1 MSMLRTAALSVGS
14 ILPSTLL
21 YSTFPGPL
29 YEASVHGNVK
39 AACILIEN
47 GADIMDDDVRK
58 HCPSL
63 SSHEVSELIT
73 LLWLQLDKMTAL
85 HMACQFGHREFTR
98 LLLDKGARIAEL
110 DARGRTPFYLA
121 CEAESDE
128 TALSLIEELDPKDH
142 AVFTLAN
149 SDGKTPLR
157 KAAARG
163 HKKVV
168 EMLFEKL
175 DYDLTSLSTQDT
187 KFGQTPLHAAAY
199 NGQKSVVEFLIG
211 NQAPIKI
218 KDKHGNTPLKS
229 CFDGWTEAK
238 SEDYEAICLRLMEID
253 PKVAVQDPE
262 ILRVA
267 AMRGSIPVIK
277 KLLEAGADPMKQDEH
292 GWTSVQLAQQY
303 ARIAAV
309 EVLSNHHAVVGLQP
323 SRFRSTLPKTF
334 RMSEDGNEVEF
345 ISTSEWRLFPPFFS
359 LGTYPLMLWPRGTY
373 RRKRPQ
379 RPSDPGWGSWPLLRN

>member
-1 MSMLRTAALSVGS
+1 MSMLRTAAPSVGS
-14 ILPSTLL
+14 LLPSTLL
-21 YSTFPGPL
+21 YSTFLGPL

-58 HCPSL
+58 YCPSL
-63 SSHEVSELIT
+63 SSHEASELIM

-175 DYDLTSLSTQDT
+175 DCDPMSLNTQDT

-199 NGQKSVVEFLIG
+199 NGQKLVVEFLIG
-211 NQAPIKI
+211 NQASTKI

-238 SEDYEAICLRLMEID
+238 SEDYEAICLRLIEID

-262 ILRVA
+262 ILRAA

-323 SRFRSTLPKTF
+323 SGFRSTLPKTF

-345 ISTSEWRLFPPFFS
+345 ISTSEWHLFPLFFN
-359 LGTYPLMLWPRGTY
+359 
-373 RRKRPQ
+373 
-379 RPSDPGWGSWPLLRN
+379 PGPIR